1 LTEKATRLYPLP
13 PREIPAESIYEGLEL
28 PPAGRADSHRP
39 YVIINMV
46 SSVDGKTAIG
56 GKAARIGSQTDRRTM
71 QNLRSHADAVM
82 IGANTLRAEKL
93 SLALDDPSDKPQ
105 PLAIIATRT
114 GDVPLES
121 NLILGEEQEVL
132 LLFPREVPGCPC
144 GRARRL
150 LASEGPSGHVDLV
163 EALEMLKAEYG
174 VDVLLVEGG
183 PTLNHAL
190 ISRGLADELFLT
202 LAPKLLGSGISE
214 SRTILDGGPLPQ
226 ETSTPVLL
234 SVHLVGDEL
243 FLRYK
248 VEGSG
253 IMHNTT

>member
-13 PREIPAESIYEGLEL
+13 PREIPAESIYEDLEL
-28 PPAGRADSHRP
+28 PPGGRREASRP

-56 GKAARIGSQTDRRTM
+56 GKAARIGSQIDRQTM
-71 QNLRSHADAVM
+71 RNLRSHADAVM

-93 SLALDDPSDKPQ
+93 SLGIDEPSDKPQ

-114 GDVPLES
+114 GDVPVES
-121 NLILGEEQEVL
+121 NLLLGEGQEVL
-132 LLFPREVPGCPC
+132 LLSPRELPGYPG
-144 GRARRL
+144 GRTRRL
-150 LASEGPSGHVDLV
+150 RASEAPSDEVDLG
-163 EALEMLKAEYG
+163 EALRMLNSEHG

-190 ISRGLADELFLT
+190 ISGGLADELFLT

-214 SRTILDGGPLPQ
+214 SRTILDGGPLPP
-226 ETSTPVLL
+226 ETPTPDLL
-234 SVHLVGDEL
+234 SVYLAGEEL
-243 FLRYK
+243 LLRYALRP
-248 VEGSG
+248 
-253 IMHNTT
+253 

>member
-1 LTEKATRLYPLP
+1 LTGKATRLYPLP
-13 PREIPAESIYEGLEL
+13 PREIPAESIYVDLEL
-28 PPAGRADSHRP
+28 PLAERGDSHRA

-56 GKAARIGSQTDRRTM
+56 GKAARLGSQTDRQTM
-71 QNLRSHADAVM
+71 RNLRSHADAVM

-93 SLALDDPSDKPQ
+93 SLGFDDPSDKPQ
-105 PLAIIATRT
+105 PLAVIVTRT

-132 LLFPREVPGCPC
+132 LLSPRELPDYSSC
-144 GRARRL
+144 GRVRRL
-150 LASEGPSGHVDLV
+150 PASEDQSGHVDLG
-163 EALEMLKAEYG
+163 EALEILKAEYG

-214 SRTILDGGPLPQ
+214 SRTILDGGPLPP
-226 ETSTPVLL
+226 ETSSPDLL
-234 SVHLVGDEL
+234 SVHLAGNEL
-243 FLRYK
+243 FLRY
-248 VEGSG
+248 GL
-253 IMHNTT
+253 TF